1 MKALRQNK
9 EYLLDFL
16 MKSNSLHDLVGILAN
31 ICENLDLSYL
41 NPKIKHFRYFQF
53 TFFGLMVKAKGL
65 LEMMV
70 FKAEF
75 LKNNF
80 SEFELIYSKLMKLKK
95 NIELAYNFVNKNKML
110 EARNKLIELNKEYSE
125 MFEDINNKLKKDGL
139 NWVSVKLQR

>member
-1 MKALRQNK
+1 MRALKQNK

-16 MKSNSLHDLVGILAN
+16 MKSNSLHDMLGILSN

-41 NPKIKHFRYFQF
+41 NPRIKHFRYFQF

-70 FKAEF
+70 FRAEF

-80 SEFELIYSKLMKLKK
+80 SEFEEIYSNLMKLKK
-95 NIELAYNFVNKNKML
+95 NIELAYNLVNKNKML
-110 EARNKLIELNKEYSE
+110 EGRNKIIELNKEYSE
-125 MFEDINNKLKKDGL
+125 MFEDINKKLKKMI
-139 NWVSVKLQR
+139 

>member
-75 LKNNF
+75 LKNNL

-139 NWVSVKLQR
+139 NLVSVKLQR

>member
-139 NWVSVKLQR
+139 KWVSVKLQR